1 VDTSWRFIA
10 NMNGDEAE
18 FYLTLLSNNSMA
30 YFPENKTSTFCNQ
43 LPKTVHLEGSWV
55 VGVSEIMYPCSIIS
69 ISDEENTMYFKYVYE
84 LASALDSFF
93 SDVRVAYWVDDKIKS
108 GKYKSIDELIA
119 NKHNFKNIEVL
130 VMHKEKIEAGNYGTI
145 EDIVTALNSHVGF
158 LRDNVNFNIHPG
170 SRKIAVAC
178 TSPHLAGLYL
188 TLKLSLM
195 LGFEPNQNI
204 LNKTS
209 PYSSNILLGIPSQIF
224 LYTDIIEPQS
234 IGDVYAKVIRAAVID
249 SKSYMYGS
257 HQVQMYNQPHYIPVM
272 KREFENI
279 LIDIRTAT
287 GAIPIR
293 DFVFKLHFKRA
304 KKS

>member
-1 VDTSWRFIA
+1 
-10 NMNGDEAE
+10 MNGDEAE

-43 LPKTVHLEGSWV
+43 LPKTVHLERSWV

-257 HQVQMYNQPHYIPVM
+257 HQVQMYNS
-272 KREFENI
+272 
-279 LIDIRTAT
+279 LITYR
-287 GAIPIR
+287 
-293 DFVFKLHFKRA
+293 
-304 KKS
+304 S